1 MKKIIAI
8 FLSVILSACTIKINL
23 TNEDIIPE
31 PKYYTINNFY
41 EFKEQFPIEATQIES
56 NVNYFLDSINM
67 DRLNGAFYEAY
78 HYIDGEIDWELY
90 ADIGDCKTWK
100 CYVEMKEQNEQ
111 VVMSASYID
120 FTTPERVNDELLKKM
135 ARVMNYN
142 SLQITKLYESF
153 LEDYKASGKV
163 RKEIQI
169 DKYNKIVFAYV
180 RSPNGNSLMIDM
192 ARNF

>member
-41 EFKEQFPIEATQIES
+41 EFKEQFPIEATQIEP

-67 DRLNGAFYEAY
+67 DRMNGAFREAY

-90 ADIGDCKTWK
+90 ADIGDYKAWK

-111 VVMSASYID
+111 VVMSASYIA
-120 FTTPERVNDELLKKM
+120 FTTPERVK
-135 ARVMNYN
+135 NYN

-153 LEDYKASGKV
+153 LEDYQTEGKV

-169 DKYNKIVFAYV
+169 DKDNKIVFAYV

>member
-23 TNEDIIPE
+23 TNEDVIPE

-41 EFKEQFPIEATQIES
+41 EFKEQFPIEATQIEP

-67 DRLNGAFYEAY
+67 DRMNGAFREAY

-90 ADIGDCKTWK
+90 ADIGDYKAWK

-111 VVMSASYID
+111 VVMSASYIA

-153 LEDYKASGKV
+153 LEDYQTEGKV

-169 DKYNKIVFAYV
+169 DKDNKIVFAYV